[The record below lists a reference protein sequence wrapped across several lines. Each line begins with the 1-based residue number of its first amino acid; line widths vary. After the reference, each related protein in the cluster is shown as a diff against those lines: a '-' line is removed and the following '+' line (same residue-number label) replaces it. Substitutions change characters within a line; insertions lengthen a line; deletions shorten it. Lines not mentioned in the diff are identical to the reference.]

1 MKIGN
6 LVQWIVYRPSFPKKQ
21 GVITHTF
28 RYPRGAKAGE
38 VASHR
43 VQWLNKAGEVQSNT
57 FRPEDLTVLA

>member
-6 LVQWIVYRPSFPKKQ
+6 LVEWTVYRPGFPKKR

-28 RYPRGAKAGE
+28 RYPRGAKAGQ

-43 VQWLNKAGEVQSNT
+43 VQWLGYEGKIEYNT
-57 FRPEDLTVLA
+57 FRPRDLTVLA

>member
-6 LVQWIVYRPSFPKKQ
+6 VVEWTVYQPGFPKKF

-28 RYPRGAKAGE
+28 RYPRGAKAGQ

-43 VQWLNKAGEVQSNT
+43 VSYVHNGEVKFNT
-57 FRPEDLTVLA
+57 FRPRDLTVLG